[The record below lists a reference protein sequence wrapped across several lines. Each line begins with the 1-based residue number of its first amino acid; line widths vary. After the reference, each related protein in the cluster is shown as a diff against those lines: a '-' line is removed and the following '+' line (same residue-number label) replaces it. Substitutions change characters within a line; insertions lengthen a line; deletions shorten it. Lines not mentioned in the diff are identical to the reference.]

1 MKHSKMLLLFVSL
14 ILAFAPTVQ
23 TAAFDDEVEIEL
35 FEVVGAGFIGGDDP
49 FDSPH
54 EEGTN
59 PPQPTDFR
67 ATIAGSQLSVTADNS
82 NLTRVIVRNSAGNV
96 VLNRQFV
103 GGTMEQLGTTGTH
116 SIEIQNGGMTLV
128 GMFCAY

>member
-1 MKHSKMLLLFVSL
+1 MKNKIFILLAMLIAMPILFADPV
-14 ILAFAPTVQ
+14 IN
-23 TAAFDDEVEIEL
+23 EVEIEL
-35 FEVVGAGFIGGDDP
+35 MEVAGAGFIGGDDP
-49 FDSPH
+49 LDSPR

-67 ATIAGSQLSVTADNS
+67 ATIAGSLLSVTADNS
-82 NLTRVIVRNSAGNV
+82 NLTRVIVRNSAGNI

-103 GGTMEQLGTTGTH
+103 GGTMEQLGTTGNH

-128 GMFCAY
+128 GMFSAY

>member
-14 ILAFAPTVQ
+14 ILAFAPTVKT
-23 TAAFDDEVEIEL
+23 TALDDEVEIEL
-35 FEVVGAGFIGGDDP
+35 MEVAGFLPGDNPLDDPLLGGD
-49 FDSPH
+49 
-54 EEGTN
+54 T
-59 PPQPTDFR
+59 PTRPNEIR
-67 ATIAGSQLSVTADNS
+67 ATIAGSLLSVTSDNS
-82 NLTRVIVRNSAGNV
+82 NLTRVIVRNSAGNI

-128 GMFCAY
+128 GMFSAF

>member
-14 ILAFAPTVQ
+14 ILAFAPTVKT
-23 TAAFDDEVEIEL
+23 TALDDEVEIEL
-35 FEVVGAGFIGGDDP
+35 MEVAGFLPGDNPLDDPLIGGDTP
-49 FDSPH
+49 PSPA
-54 EEGTN
+54 
-59 PPQPTDFR
+59 DFR
-67 ATIAGSQLSVTADNS
+67 ATIAGSMLSVTADNGS
-82 NLTRVIVRNSAGNV
+82 LTRVIVRNSAGNI

-128 GMFCAY
+128 GMFSAF

>member
-1 MKHSKMLLLFVSL
+1 MKHIKLLWLFVSL
-14 ILAFAPTVQ
+14 ILAFAPTVKT
-23 TAAFDDEVEIEL
+23 TALDDEVEIEL
-35 FEVVGAGFIGGDDP
+35 MEVAGFLPGDNP
-49 FDSPH
+49 LDSPR

-67 ATIAGSQLSVTADNS
+67 ATIAGSLLSVTSDNG
-82 NLTRVIVRNSAGNV
+82 NLTRVIVRNSAGNI

-128 GMFCAY
+128 GMFSAY

>member
-1 MKHSKMLLLFVSL
+1 MKNKIFILLAMLIAMPILFADPV
-14 ILAFAPTVQ
+14 IN
-23 TAAFDDEVEIEL
+23 EVEIEL
-35 FEVVGAGFIGGDDP
+35 MEVAGAGFIGGDDP
-49 FDSPH
+49 LDSPR

-67 ATIAGSQLSVTADNS
+67 ATIAGSLLSVTSDNG
-82 NLTRVIVRNSAGNV
+82 NLTRVIVRNSAGNI

-103 GGTMEQLGTTGTH
+103 GGTMEQLGTTGNH

-128 GMFCAY
+128 GMFSAF

>member
-1 MKHSKMLLLFVSL
+1 MKNKIFILLAMLIAMPILFADPV
-14 ILAFAPTVQ
+14 IN
-23 TAAFDDEVEIEL
+23 EVEIEL
-35 FEVVGAGFIGGDDP
+35 MEVAGFLPGDNP
-49 FDSPH
+49 LDSPR

-67 ATIAGSQLSVTADNS
+67 ATIAGSLLSVTSDNS
-82 NLTRVIVRNSAGNV
+82 NLTRVIVRNSAGNI

-103 GGTMEQLGTTGTH
+103 GGTMEQLGTTGNH

-128 GMFCAY
+128 GMFSAY

>member
-1 MKHSKMLLLFVSL
+1 MKNKIFILLAMLIAMPILFADPV
-14 ILAFAPTVQ
+14 IN
-23 TAAFDDEVEIEL
+23 EVEIEL
-35 FEVVGAGFIGGDDP
+35 MEVAGAGFIGGDDP
-49 FDSPH
+49 LNSPR

-67 ATIAGSQLSVTADNS
+67 ATIAGSLLSVTSDNS
-82 NLTRVIVRNSAGNV
+82 NLTRVIVRNSAGNI

-103 GGTMEQLGTTGTH
+103 GGTMEQLGTTGNH

-128 GMFCAY
+128 GMFSAF

>member
-1 MKHSKMLLLFVSL
+1 MKHIKLLWLFVSL
-14 ILAFAPTVQ
+14 ILAFAPTVKT
-23 TAAFDDEVEIEL
+23 TALDDEVEIEL
-35 FEVVGAGFIGGDDP
+35 MEVAGAGFIGGDDP
-49 FDSPH
+49 LDSPR

-67 ATIAGSQLSVTADNS
+67 ATIAGSLLSVTSDNG
-82 NLTRVIVRNSAGNV
+82 NLTRVIVRNSAGNI

-103 GGTMEQLGTTGTH
+103 GGTMEQLGTTGNH

-128 GMFCAY
+128 GMFSAF